1 MGFWIFMMVINLIL
15 PITMIGLGR
24 YYSYKAPK
32 NINWVYGYRTPMS
45 TKNKETWE
53 FAHKYFGTLW
63 YKFGIILLPVS
74 IVAML
79 FVLGKS
85 ENIIGIVGEII
96 CGVQVVL
103 MVLVILPTEHAL
115 KKNFDKDGNRRITDN
130 E

>member
-1 MGFWIFMMVINLIL
+1 MGFWIFMMIINLIL
-15 PITMIGLGR
+15 PITMILLGR
-24 YYSYKAPK
+24 YYSRKAPK

-53 FAHKYFGTLW
+53 FAHKYFGKLW

-85 ENIIGIVGEII
+85 ENIIGIAGEII
-96 CGVQVVL
+96 CGIQVVM

>member
-1 MGFWIFMMVINLIL
+1 MGFWIFMMTINLIL
-15 PITMIGLGR
+15 PITMILLGR
-24 YYSYKAPK
+24 YYSRKAPK

-53 FAHKYFGTLW
+53 FAHKYFGKLW

-103 MVLVILPTEHAL
+103 MVLVILPIEHAL

>member
-1 MGFWIFMMVINLIL
+1 MGFWIFMMIINLIL
-15 PITMIGLGR
+15 PITIILLGR
-24 YYSYKAPK
+24 YYSRKAPK

-53 FAHKYFGTLW
+53 FAHKYFGKLW

-103 MVLVILPTEHAL
+103 MVLVILPIEHAL

>member
-1 MGFWIFMMVINLIL
+1 MGFWIFMMIINLIL
-15 PITMIGLGR
+15 PITMILLGR
-24 YYSYKAPK
+24 YYSRKAPK

-53 FAHKYFGTLW
+53 FAHKYFGKLW

-103 MVLVILPTEHAL
+103 MVLVILPIEHAL
-115 KKNFDKDGNRRITDN
+115 KKNFDTDGNRRITDN

>member
-1 MGFWIFMMVINLIL
+1 MGFWIFMMIINLIL
-15 PITMIGLGR
+15 PITMILLGR
-24 YYSYKAPK
+24 YYSRKSPK

-53 FAHKYFGTLW
+53 FAHKYFGKLW